1 MKAPHRSNYF
11 GLLPW
16 SPPLQAE
23 GLLSLK
29 EKEIQ
34 SLKYC
39 YLVTFT
45 QL

>member
-11 GLLPW
+11 GLLPS
-16 SPPLQAE
+16 SPPPQAE
-23 GLLSLK
+23 VLLAFT

-34 SLKYC
+34 SLKYY
-39 YLVTFT
+39 YLVPFT